1 MSAGVNRLKTS
12 SVDSGSS
19 QNYATVSERIGTMG
33 SYDRDRQTLAQYG
46 SPAGMSF
53 SSDRR
58 KIPCLKTS
66 FDSEAPIAS
75 IGNDH
80 RIIGLMQWRKGKGD
94 KDGVA

>member
-1 MSAGVNRLKTS
+1 
-12 SVDSGSS
+12 
-19 QNYATVSERIGTMG
+19 MG
-33 SYDRDRQTLAQYG
+33 SCDRDRQTLAQYG

-80 RIIGLMQWRKGKGD
+80 RIIGLMQWRKEKGD
-94 KDGVA
+94 KDRIA